1 MKQLIFLLLLFF
13 AADISNC
20 FAQKMV
26 IYLADGN
33 MVEYKV
39 ADVKSI
45 EFIEEDDSNSP
56 ETDNTPNTAIEEFS
70 SLQTLLF
77 YMIADNSLSGFIAS
91 DIDEICQGY
100 LKAPG
105 NMNLLVYIDNNSN
118 NDGLPMLMNVRRN
131 EMRDSLIYDTLRTWS
146 PDLNSA
152 DPALM
157 SQVIKEAF
165 SGVFDTPVKGVVMSS
180 HGFAWTPS
188 KNYQAAR
195 ARSKTTSG
203 IPELQWFGQ
212 DINQTDCYMELWD
225 LHDGLKNSGVELT
238 HIMFDACFMSN
249 AETAYELRDC
259 AQYLVASACEIP
271 GDGYNYTKVIPELSK
286 VTSKGGLRNAL
297 SKVIDCYG
305 EEYHD
310 DGPACAELCLT
321 DLTYM
326 DEIAAAYKKLRT
338 GKTLDENVVISYDSL
353 STSNKPLAK
362 MQSYGRMYY
371 PIDNYYDF
379 FDLAE
384 CADMLGDDGTMS
396 ALLKKAVIREF
407 HASMFSPVPMDIA
420 TTGREKNTETEA
432 FPFTSCCGISV
443 SLPEMFE
450 VAERYRTSYDKRPS
464 LQKVQSAYAKTQ
476 WSKFM
481 EQQTASGIKM

>member
-1 MKQLIFLLLLFF
+1 
-13 AADISNC
+13 
-20 FAQKMV
+20 
-26 IYLADGN
+26 
-33 MVEYKV
+33 
-39 ADVKSI
+39 
-45 EFIEEDDSNSP
+45 
-56 ETDNTPNTAIEEFS
+56 
-70 SLQTLLF
+70 
-77 YMIADNSLSGFIAS
+77 MIADNSLSGFIAS
-91 DIDEICQGY
+91 DLDEACQGY

-105 NMNLLVYIDNNSN
+105 NMNLLVYIDNHAN
-118 NDGLPMLMNVRRN
+118 NDGLPVLMNVRRN
-131 EMRDSLIYDTLRTWS
+131 EKRDTLICDTLRTWS
-146 PDLNSA
+146 SDHNSA
-152 DPALM
+152 DPAMM

-165 SGVFDTPVKGVVMSS
+165 SGVFDTPVKGIVLSS

-188 KNYQAAR
+188 KHYEAVR
-195 ARSKTTSG
+195 ARNKATLAT
-203 IPELQWFGQ
+203 PELQWLGQ
-212 DINQTDCYMELWD
+212 DTKPKENFMELWD

-271 GDGYNYTKVIPELSK
+271 GDGYNYIKVMPELSE
-286 VTSKGGLRNAL
+286 VTGRDDLQNAL
-297 SKVIDCYG
+297 CKVIDCYG
-305 EEYHD
+305 EEYND

-338 GKTLDENVVISYDSL
+338 GKTLDVNEVISYDSL
-353 STSNKPLAK
+353 STSGKPLAK

-371 PIDNYYDF
+371 LINNYYDY

-384 CADMLGDDGTMS
+384 CASKLGDDGTLS

-407 HASMFSPVPMDIA
+407 HASMFSPVPMTQA
-420 TTGREKNTETEA
+420 TTGRIKGRDTEA

-450 VAERYRTSYDKRPS
+450 VADRYKEFGSTSRPS
-464 LQKVQSAYAKTQ
+464 LQKMQSAYARTQ

-481 EQQTASGIKM
+481 EQQTSD

>member
-1 MKQLIFLLLLFF
+1 MFESMQ
-13 AADISNC
+13 D
-20 FAQKMV
+20 
-26 IYLADGN
+26 
-33 MVEYKV
+33 
-39 ADVKSI
+39 SI
-45 EFIEEDDSNSP
+45 DASVSEFIEEDDSNTP
-56 ETDNTPNTAIEEFS
+56 ETDNTPNPAIEEFS

-165 SGVFDTPVKGVVMSS
+165 SGVFDTPVKGIVMSS

-188 KNYQAAR
+188 KHYQAAR

-286 VTSKGGLRNAL
+286 VTGKGDLRNAL

-338 GKTLDENVVISYDSL
+338 GKTLDVNEVISYDSL
-353 STSNKPLAK
+353 STSGKPLAK
-362 MQSYGRMYY
+362 MQSYGRMYSL
-371 PIDNYYDF
+371 IDNYYDYF
-379 FDLAE
+379 ALAE
-384 CADMLGDDGTMS
+384 CASKLGDDGTLS

-407 HASMFSPVPMDIA
+407 HASMFSTVPMTQA
-420 TTGREKNTETEA
+420 TTGRIKGRDTEA

-450 VAERYRTSYDKRPS
+450 VADRYKEFGSTSRPS
-464 LQKVQSAYAKTQ
+464 LQKMQSAYARTQ

-481 EQQTASGIKM
+481 EQQTSD